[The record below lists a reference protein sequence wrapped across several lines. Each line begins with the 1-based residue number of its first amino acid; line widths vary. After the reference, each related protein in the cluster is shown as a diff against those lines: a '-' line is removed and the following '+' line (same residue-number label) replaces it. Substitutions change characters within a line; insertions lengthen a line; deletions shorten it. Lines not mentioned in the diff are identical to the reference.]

1 MEMTM
6 GTELILEN
14 WFMDVDHYFRTLVHT
29 VLTNE
34 GHTDL
39 LDHIEEI
46 DYNSDYM
53 DRVFITFTDGT
64 YFILR
69 TWSTF
74 DDDDNVYVDYTL
86 FPYSVE

>member
-1 MEMTM
+1 MTM

-14 WFMDVDHYFRTLVHT
+14 WFKDEDHYFRTLVHT

-34 GHTDL
+34 GHDDL
-39 LDHIEEI
+39 LDSI
-46 DYNSDYM
+46 DDIDWETDHG

-86 FPYSVE
+86 FPYSVD

>member
-14 WFMDVDHYFRTLVHT
+14 WFKDEDHYFRTLVHT

-34 GHTDL
+34 GHDDL
-39 LDHIEEI
+39 LDSI
-46 DYNSDYM
+46 DDIDWETDLG
-53 DRVFITFTDGT
+53 DRVFITFTDRT

-74 DDDDNVYVDYTL
+74 DDDDNVYVDYTI
-86 FPYSVE
+86 FPYSVD